1 MRQAGPAGSGQ
12 AWPPSG
18 GMAGQVLAVLGRS
31 LPGHTAGA
39 LVAWSA
45 AAVVAGGGLG
55 LLAATRT
62 WWSPATALLLLV
74 PLVAVTAAARLLGR
88 DPGDHEQFDRLNQ
101 TNSRLRA
108 SLEGLRESNR
118 LKDDFVAAVS
128 HELRSPLTSIQGSL
142 ATLLRAGTQ
151 LDPTT
156 ARSLLEVADRQSRR
170 LRRLI
175 EDLLVVSRLES
186 GEDRPLLSDV
196 RLDVLVDQVLEDL
209 AADGTQHLMETD
221 VPAGLGPVR
230 SDADRLHQILANLVG
245 NARKYAP
252 AGTTV
257 TVRVRPGR
265 TSTDVLV
272 ADQGPGIP
280 LEARE
285 RIFERFYQVDQS
297 RTRQA
302 GGIGLGL
309 YLCRRLAASIG
320 AEVVLERTD
329 PDGSVFAVR
338 LPHPPGAVP
347 VPPEADHAYLAGAGA
362 AGRPG
367 HGGRLM
373 PHQ

>member
-12 AWPPSG
+12 AWPPGG

-88 DPGDHEQFDRLNQ
+88 EPGDHEQFDRLNQ

-230 SDADRLHQILANLVG
+230 SDADRLHKILANLVG